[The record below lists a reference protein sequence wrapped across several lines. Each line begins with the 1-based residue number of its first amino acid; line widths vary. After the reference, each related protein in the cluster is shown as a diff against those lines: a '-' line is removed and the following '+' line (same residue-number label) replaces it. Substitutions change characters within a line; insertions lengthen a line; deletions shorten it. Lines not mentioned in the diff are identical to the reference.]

1 MGGDT
6 QLLSAHTVRWIDIG
20 VIVWV
25 VVWVALGVLL
35 WHDIRA
41 QTQLGGDVIKVGAA
55 VKDTG
60 QALGVVGGLPL
71 IGGSIGDFATK
82 IETLGAEVAASGVDS
97 QASIQRIAVVA
108 GLGVGILPAAMIL
121 FLYLPVRISWRRFV
135 GPVAAA
141 LPGSAG
147 DPAFEQYLARRAID
161 TLPWDRLRAL
171 SGDPWQAIAAG
182 DYRALADA
190 ELARLGLRRPL
201 EAG

>member
-1 MGGDT
+1 MRGDT
-6 QLLSAHTVRWIDIG
+6 QLLSARAVRWIDIG

-25 VVWVALGVLL
+25 VVWVALGVLI

-41 QTQLGGDVIKVGAA
+41 QMQLSADVIKIGTA

-71 IGGSIGDFATK
+71 VGGSIAEFAAK
-82 IETLGAEVAASGVDS
+82 IEKMGAEVEASGEDS
-97 QASIQRIAVVA
+97 RGSIERTAVIA
-108 GLGVGILPAAMIL
+108 GLGVGILPVAMIL
-121 FLYLPVRISWRRFV
+121 FLYLPVRVRWRRYV
-135 GPVAAA
+135 GAVADA

-147 DPAFEQYLARRAID
+147 DAAFEQYLARRAVD

-171 SGDPWQAIAAG
+171 SADPWRAIASG

-190 ELARLGLRRPL
+190 ELARLGLRRP
-201 EAG
+201 